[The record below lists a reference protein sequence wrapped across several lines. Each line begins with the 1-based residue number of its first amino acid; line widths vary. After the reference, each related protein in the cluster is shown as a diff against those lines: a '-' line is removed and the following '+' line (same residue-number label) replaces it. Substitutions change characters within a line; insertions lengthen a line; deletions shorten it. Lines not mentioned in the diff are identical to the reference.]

1 MLQYVLLLL
10 WVAWA
15 SPSAEASDFILWL
28 EPELPEDRML
38 VKGQRVSGAKDHLFH
53 RHLAFPPQP
62 ETPEDAAKYL
72 ALKQAMDDGLSQ
84 WEEFDVELDIARTL
98 AARLDAITVV
108 RDPQDLERV
117 VEARLF
123 QGAAI
128 YRSFDPSRFDE
139 DADAS
144 VFRFEQPGYTGNLA
158 WSIAMGIDPTRR
170 LSRSDVIDAST
181 FMEAQ
186 TLESTFKALN
196 RLH

>member
-1 MLQYVLLLL
+1 MLQYVLVLL
-10 WVAWA
+10 WVAWT

-98 AARLDAITVV
+98 AARLDAVTVV
-108 RDPQDLERV
+108 RDPQD
-117 VEARLF
+117 
-123 QGAAI
+123 
-128 YRSFDPSRFDE
+128 
-139 DADAS
+139 
-144 VFRFEQPGYTGNLA
+144 
-158 WSIAMGIDPTRR
+158 
-170 LSRSDVIDAST
+170 
-181 FMEAQ
+181 
-186 TLESTFKALN
+186 
-196 RLH
+196 